1 MSETAF
7 YETFLKETASRI
19 NDVEL
24 HGHIDHARRN
34 YKKSFGEAIT
44 QFTELESARRRAAH
58 IRWKSINDLEKYLI
72 QFESTFIKSGGKV
85 VWARDA
91 AEACAEINAIIQ
103 KAQAKVVVKSKSL
116 TADEIG
122 LGQALQTAGVSWTE
136 TDLGQFILQLAQE
149 EPSHMVMPALHKSP
163 EEVRYLFNKVG
174 IQTNSAQAIEL
185 SLRAADHIR
194 EKYLTP
200 DVGITGANF
209 LLADEGAVAIT
220 ENEGNVMLAASRSKI
235 HIVLAGIDKILPS
248 VKDLQTMWP
257 LLATYG
263 TGQKVT
269 SYNSI
274 LWGPRKAD
282 EVDGPEQMIVV
293 LIDNGRT
300 DVIADEVQRGVMS
313 CIRCGAC
320 QYADP
325 VYSVIGGQTYHST
338 RMGPPAT
345 VVEPV
350 LNGMKSH
357 GFFSDLSTLSGA
369 DTEQCPVNI
378 NFNKLLL
385 DNRRKKAEQETTFS
399 AERIFFTLWR
409 NAMIKRDSPKWKTL
423 KPRRYFLDELFFKS
437 SNGLRQMPAPA
448 RESFNDLWK
457 KRYNQ

>member
-1 MSETAF
+1 
-7 YETFLKETASRI
+7 
-19 NDVEL
+19 
-24 HGHIDHARRN
+24 
-34 YKKSFGEAIT
+34 
-44 QFTELESARRRAAH
+44 
-58 IRWKSINDLEKYLI
+58 
-72 QFESTFIKSGGKV
+72 
-85 VWARDA
+85 
-91 AEACAEINAIIQ
+91 Q

-122 LGQALQTAGVSWTE
+122 LGHAMQTAGVSWTE
-136 TDLGQFILQLAQE
+136 TDLGQFILQLAKE

-194 EKYLTP
+194 EKYLAP
-200 DVGITGANF
+200 DIGITGANF

-235 HIVLAGIDKILPS
+235 HIVLAGIDKVLPS

-263 TGQKVT
+263 TGQQVT

-274 LWGPRKAD
+274 LWGPRRAD

-369 DTEQCPVNI
+369 DTEHCPVNI

-385 DNRRKKAEQETTFS
+385 DNRRKKAEQETAFS

-409 NAMIKRDSPKWKTL
+409 NAMINRDSPKWKTL

-437 SNGLRQMPAPA
+437 SNGLRKMQEPA

-457 KRYNQ
+457 KRYN

>member
-7 YETFLKETASRI
+7 YDSFLKETASRI
-19 NDVEL
+19 NDAEL

-34 YKKSFGEAIT
+34 YRKAFGEALQ
-44 QFTELESARRRAAH
+44 QFTDLEAARRRAAH
-58 IRWKSINDLEKYLI
+58 IRWKSINELEKYLI

-85 VWARDA
+85 IWARDA
-91 AEACAEINAIIQ
+91 AEACAEITAIIQ
-103 KAQAKVVVKSKSL
+103 KAQAKGVVKAKSL

-122 LGQALQTAGVSWTE
+122 LGQALQQAGIDWTE
-136 TDLGQFILQLAQE
+136 TDLGQFILQLAKE

-174 IQTNSAQAIEL
+174 IQTDSAQAIEL

-194 EKYLTP
+194 EKYLRP

-209 LLADEGAVAIT
+209 LLADEGAIAIT

-274 LWGPRKAD
+274 IWGPRKTD
-282 EVDGPEQMIVV
+282 EVDGPEQMYVV

-300 DVIADEVQRGVMS
+300 EIIADEVQRSVMS

-350 LNGMKSH
+350 LHGMKSH

-385 DNRRKKAEQETTFS
+385 DNRRKKAEQESSLST
-399 AERIFFTLWR
+399 ERIFFSLWK
-409 NAMIKRDSPKWKTL
+409 NAMIKRDSPKWKTW

-437 SNGLRQMPAPA
+437 NNGLRNMREPA

-457 KRYNQ
+457 KRFAN

>member
-19 NDVEL
+19 NDAEL
-24 HGHIDHARRN
+24 HGHIDNARRN
-34 YKKSFGEAIT
+34 YKKSVGEALK
-44 QFTELESARRRAAH
+44 QFTDLEAARRRAAH

-85 VWARDA
+85 IWARDA

-122 LGQALQTAGVSWTE
+122 LGQAMQTAGVSWTE
-136 TDLGQFILQLAQE
+136 TDLGQFILQLAKE

-174 IQTNSAQAIEL
+174 IKTNSAQAIEL

-194 EKYLTP
+194 EKYLAP

-209 LLADEGAVAIT
+209 LLADEGAIAIT

-263 TGQKVT
+263 TGQQVT

-274 LWGPRKAD
+274 LWGPRRAD

-385 DNRRKKAEQETTFS
+385 DNRRKKAEQETAFS

-437 SNGLRQMPAPA
+437 SNGLRKMPEPA

-457 KRYNQ
+457 KRYN

>member
-1 MSETAF
+1 MKQENSW
-7 YETFLKETASRI
+7 
-19 NDVEL
+19 
-24 HGHIDHARRN
+24 
-34 YKKSFGEAIT
+34 
-44 QFTELESARRRAAH
+44 Q
-58 IRWKSINDLEKYLI
+58 
-72 QFESTFIKSGGKV
+72 
-85 VWARDA
+85 
-91 AEACAEINAIIQ
+91 
-103 KAQAKVVVKSKSL
+103 SKGS
-116 TADEIG
+116 
-122 LGQALQTAGVSWTE
+122 
-136 TDLGQFILQLAQE
+136 
-149 EPSHMVMPALHKSP
+149 
-163 EEVRYLFNKVG
+163 
-174 IQTNSAQAIEL
+174 
-185 SLRAADHIR
+185 
-194 EKYLTP
+194 
-200 DVGITGANF
+200 
-209 LLADEGAVAIT
+209 
-220 ENEGNVMLAASRSKI
+220 
-235 HIVLAGIDKILPS
+235 
-248 VKDLQTMWP
+248 

-263 TGQKVT
+263 TGQQVT

-274 LWGPRKAD
+274 LWGPRRAD
-282 EVDGPEQMIVV
+282 EMDGPEQMIVV

-385 DNRRKKAEQETTFS
+385 DNRRKKAEQETAFS

-437 SNGLRQMPAPA
+437 SNGLRKMPAPA
-448 RESFNDLWK
+448 RESFNELWK

>member
-34 YKKSFGEAIT
+34 YRRAFGEALQ
-44 QFTELESARRRAAH
+44 QFTDLEAARRRAAH

-85 VWARDA
+85 VWARNA
-91 AEACAEINAIIQ
+91 AEACAEITAIIQ
-103 KAQAKVVVKSKSL
+103 KAQAKGVVKSKSL

-122 LGQALQTAGVSWTE
+122 LGDALKQAGIDWTE
-136 TDLGQFILQLAQE
+136 TDLGQFILQLAEE

-174 IQTNSAQAIEL
+174 IQTDSAQAIEL

-194 EKYLTP
+194 EKYLRP

-220 ENEGNVMLAASRSKI
+220 ENEGNVMLAASRAKI

-282 EVDGPEQMIVV
+282 EVDGPDQMYVV

-300 DVIADEVQRGVMS
+300 DVIADEVQRSVMS

-350 LNGMKSH
+350 LHGMKSH
-357 GFFSDLSTLSGA
+357 GFFSELSTLSGA

-385 DNRRKKAEQETTFS
+385 DNRRKKAEQENTLST
-399 AERIFFTLWR
+399 ERIFFTLWK

-423 KPRRYFLDELFFKS
+423 KPRRYFMDELFFKS
-437 SNGLRQMPAPA
+437 HNGLRSMREPA

-457 KRYNQ
+457 KRFPH

>member
-1 MSETAF
+1 MISSGDTPSDCA
-7 YETFLKETASRI
+7 
-19 NDVEL
+19 
-24 HGHIDHARRN
+24 
-34 YKKSFGEAIT
+34 
-44 QFTELESARRRAAH
+44 ARRRAAH

-437 SNGLRQMPAPA
+437 SNGLRQMTAPA

>member
-1 MSETAF
+1 MAETAF
-7 YETFLKETASRI
+7 YDSFLKEAASRI

-34 YKKSFGEAIT
+34 YRKSFGDSLK
-44 QFTELESARRRAAH
+44 QFTDLESARRRAAH
-58 IRWKSINDLEKYLI
+58 IRWKAINELEKYLI

-85 VWARDA
+85 IWARDA
-91 AEACAEINAIIQ
+91 AEARAEISAIIQ
-103 KAQAKVVVKSKSL
+103 KNGAKTAVKSKSL

-122 LGQALQTAGVSWTE
+122 LGSALTDAGVSWTE
-136 TDLGQFILQLAQE
+136 TDLGQFILQLANE

-163 EEVRYLFNKVG
+163 EEVRYLFNKAG
-174 IQTNSAQAIEL
+174 IQSDSARAIEL

-194 EKYLTP
+194 GKYLTP

-220 ENEGNVMLAASRSKI
+220 ENEGNVMLAASRAKI
-235 HIVLAGIDKILPS
+235 HIVLVGIDKILPS

-263 TGQKVT
+263 TGQKIT

-282 EVDGPEQMIVV
+282 EIDGPEQMYVV

-300 DVIADEVQRGVMS
+300 DVMADEVQRGVMS

-350 LNGMKSH
+350 INGMKSH

-369 DTEQCPVNI
+369 DSEHCPVNI

-385 DNRRKKAEQETTFS
+385 DNRRKKAEQEPALS
-399 AERIFFTLWR
+399 PERLFFTLWR
-409 NAMIKRDSPKWKTL
+409 NAMIKRDSSKWKTL

-437 SNGLRQMPAPA
+437 SAGLRVMREPAK
-448 RESFNDLWK
+448 ESFNDLWK
-457 KRYNQ
+457 KRFPL

>member
-209 LLADEGAVAIT
+209 LLADEGAAVICT
-220 ENEGNVMLAASRSKI
+220 NEGNFDLSVGGPPVHIVFVGIEKLIRVQLAVAGSPPREATAALARFIDHPNYIHVQADLADRAAVEQVFAHHKPERVINLAAHHSGFSRRVS
-235 HIVLAGIDKILPS
+235 
-248 VKDLQTMWP
+248 
-257 LLATYG
+257 
-263 TGQKVT
+263 
-269 SYNSI
+269 
-274 LWGPRKAD
+274 R
-282 EVDGPEQMIVV
+282 
-293 LIDNGRT
+293 
-300 DVIADEVQRGVMS
+300 
-313 CIRCGAC
+313 
-320 QYADP
+320 
-325 VYSVIGGQTYHST
+325 
-338 RMGPPAT
+338 
-345 VVEPV
+345 
-350 LNGMKSH
+350 
-357 GFFSDLSTLSGA
+357 
-369 DTEQCPVNI
+369 
-378 NFNKLLL
+378 
-385 DNRRKKAEQETTFS
+385 
-399 AERIFFTLWR
+399 
-409 NAMIKRDSPKWKTL
+409 
-423 KPRRYFLDELFFKS
+423 
-437 SNGLRQMPAPA
+437 
-448 RESFNDLWK
+448 
-457 KRYNQ
+457 

>member
-34 YKKSFGEAIT
+34 YRRAFGEALQ
-44 QFTELESARRRAAH
+44 QFTDLEAARRRAAH

-91 AEACAEINAIIQ
+91 AEACAEITAIIQ
-103 KAQAKVVVKSKSL
+103 KVQANGVVKSKSL

-122 LGQALQTAGVSWTE
+122 LGDALKQAGIDWTE

-174 IQTNSAQAIEL
+174 IQTDSAQAIEL

-194 EKYLTP
+194 EKYLRP

-220 ENEGNVMLAASRSKI
+220 ENEGNVMLAASRAKI

-282 EVDGPEQMIVV
+282 EVDGPDQMYVV

-300 DVIADEVQRGVMS
+300 DVIADEVQRSVMS

-325 VYSVIGGQTYHST
+325 VYSIIGGQAYHST

-350 LNGMKSH
+350 LHGMKSH
-357 GFFSDLSTLSGA
+357 GFFSELSTLSGA

-385 DNRRKKAEQETTFS
+385 DNRRKKAEQETTLS
-399 AERIFFTLWR
+399 TERIFFTLWK

-423 KPRRYFLDELFFKS
+423 KPRRYFMDELFFKS
-437 SNGLRQMPAPA
+437 NNGLRIMREPA

-457 KRYNQ
+457 KRFPH

>member
-1 MSETAF
+1 MAETAF
-7 YETFLKETASRI
+7 YESFLKETASRI

-24 HGHIDHARRN
+24 HGHIDHARNN
-34 YKKSFGEAIT
+34 YRRAFGEALT
-44 QFTELESARRRAAH
+44 QFTDLESARRRAAH
-58 IRWKSINDLEKYLI
+58 IRWKAINDLEKYLI

-85 VWARDA
+85 IWARDA

-103 KAQAKVVVKSKSL
+103 KAEAKTVVKSKSL

-122 LGQALQTAGVSWTE
+122 LGDALRSAGVEWTE
-136 TDLGQFILQLAQE
+136 TDLGQFILQLANE

-163 EEVRYLFNKVG
+163 EEVRYLFNKAG
-174 IQTNSAQAIEL
+174 IPSDSASAIEL

-194 EKYLTP
+194 GKYLSP

-263 TGQKVT
+263 TGQKIT

-282 EVDGPEQMIVV
+282 ETDGPNQMYIV

-300 DVIADEVQRGVMS
+300 EVMADEIQRGVMS

-325 VYSVIGGQTYHST
+325 VYSVIGGQAYHST

-350 LNGMKSH
+350 INGMKTH

-369 DTEQCPVNI
+369 DSENCPVNI

-385 DNRRKKAEQETTFS
+385 DNRRKKAEQEPAFS
-399 AERIFFTLWR
+399 QERIFFTLWK
-409 NAMIKRDSPKWKTL
+409 NAMVKRDSPKWKTW

-437 SNGLRQMPAPA
+437 ISGLRSMQEPAK
-448 RESFNDLWK
+448 ESFNEIWK
-457 KRYNQ
+457 KRFPA

>member
-34 YKKSFGEAIT
+34 YRRAFGEALQ
-44 QFTELESARRRAAH
+44 QFTDLEAARRRAAH

-91 AEACAEINAIIQ
+91 AEACAEITAIIQ
-103 KAQAKVVVKSKSL
+103 KAQAKGVVKSKSL

-122 LGQALQTAGVSWTE
+122 LGDALKQAGIDWTE
-136 TDLGQFILQLAQE
+136 TDLGQFILQLAEE

-174 IQTNSAQAIEL
+174 IQTDSAQAIEL

-194 EKYLTP
+194 EKYLRP

-220 ENEGNVMLAASRSKI
+220 ENEGNVMLAASRAKI

-282 EVDGPEQMIVV
+282 EVDGPDQMYVV

-300 DVIADEVQRGVMS
+300 DVIADEVQRSVMS

-350 LNGMKSH
+350 LHGMKSH
-357 GFFSDLSTLSGA
+357 GFFSELSTLSGA

-385 DNRRKKAEQETTFS
+385 DNRRKKAEQENTLST
-399 AERIFFTLWR
+399 ERIFFTLWK

-423 KPRRYFLDELFFKS
+423 KPRRYFMDELFFKS
-437 SNGLRQMPAPA
+437 HNGLRSMREPA

-457 KRYNQ
+457 KRFPH